1 MTHLLRKINRIIDI
15 CEICFYILFELY
27 IISSFRHAV
36 QFTHFFSFPAV
47 IVFKIAG
54 VENDPFSFPFCK
66 GKNNNAR
73 LGKNEWDQMHRKVI
87 DWGVRFQAKYPSAI
101 YSIREG

>member
-1 MTHLLRKINRIIDI
+1 MCENVQCRFNHLMTHLLRKINRIIDI

-36 QFTHFFSFPAV
+36 QFSHFFSFPAV

-54 VENDPFSFPFCK
+54 VENDPFSFPFI
-66 GKNNNAR
+66 
-73 LGKNEWDQMHRKVI
+73 LVI
-87 DWGVRFQAKYPSAI
+87 VEST
-101 YSIREG
+101 EGSCVVNRALLIAVWFFAFKR